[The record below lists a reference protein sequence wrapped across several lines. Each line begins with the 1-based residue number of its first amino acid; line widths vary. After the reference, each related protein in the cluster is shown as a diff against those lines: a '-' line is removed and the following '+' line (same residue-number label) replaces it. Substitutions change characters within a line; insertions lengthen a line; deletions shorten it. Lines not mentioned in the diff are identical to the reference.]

1 MTFFKKIDFILC
13 GNHFRLTDSSE
24 SCRSGHPFPT
34 GVRVSP
40 SCKSYGHAKNL
51 TSVRG
56 CELSPDLPGLPPQF
70 VRRSSLAAQDPTSHL
85 AVTSPRARASLRLS
99 YFMTGAAS
107 RGAAQAWCGL
117 SPSLQTDVFLMVGPR
132 CEFGARPRRG
142 HAAVPAREVRPQ
154 TTPTWLGP
162 GGREGKEG
170 TTRFLGTAGGFPSL
184 IDSPSRVATVQS
196 CSAGNHRFGG
206 EAELGPRW

>member
-24 SCRSGHPFPT
+24 SCHSGHPFPT

-40 SCKSYGHAKNL
+40 SCRSYGHAKNL

-56 CELSPDLPGLPPQF
+56 CELSPELPGLPPQF

-99 YFMTGAAS
+99 YFMTG
-107 RGAAQAWCGL
+107 
-117 SPSLQTDVFLMVGPR
+117 
-132 CEFGARPRRG
+132 PRRG
-142 HAAVPAREVRPQ
+142 RLLRHGVDCPPVYKPMCFSWSDRGVSSGQDHAEAMRPSQHARSGRRRHPRGWALVVARVRK
-154 TTPTWLGP
+154 GP
-162 GGREGKEG
+162 P
-170 TTRFLGTAGGFPSL
+170 GF
-184 IDSPSRVATVQS
+184 
-196 CSAGNHRFGG
+196 
-206 EAELGPRW
+206 